1 MKKKSNKLSKAAS
14 APKKKAEKKTIA
26 VRRTKTSV
34 NSVFRIVKKTA
45 SAKSAKKLPGS
56 VGKAPAKKTDT
67 RLKYALREL
76 KELKAQLKQRDKK
89 CKDAERRFEADVT
102 KYKAIVDNSLSALLL
117 GKPDGSILEVN
128 QAACDMFGYKAKE
141 FVKIKRKDFI
151 ETNAATLQ
159 KLKERTE
166 TKKAVGELIGI
177 RKNGKR
183 FPCQISSVIF
193 TAADGQDYSSTAIFD
208 ISEKKKQEE
217 AILEANLHMQMI
229 LDNTGESFFVVDRNL
244 NILTFNKTA
253 QTKARQLIG
262 KEFKKG
268 DHILNFAM
276 TDRMKELKKMYAY
289 ILEGNTYYYK
299 YIAHNKKKEEVVL
312 GLHFSPVRINDRII
326 AIMVNARDITT
337 EVKQEKELL
346 QSEERYRLLFYN
358 NPLPMWVFDTE
369 TYAFLEVNDA
379 TIKHYGYSRKE
390 FLSMTIFDIR
400 PKDEIN
406 ELIKRTSKFEGMP
419 GPHTHA
425 GDWHHIK
432 KNGEKI
438 NVEVTSHRINYNGRS
453 ASLILAHD
461 ISARIKAEKEKEF
474 NIRNTEALINSTHD
488 LIWSIDTEKRLIIG
502 NNSFLKFI
510 EIHTGKKLG
519 PGVEL
524 LKVDYFSEAEIKH
537 WDALYSRALSGES
550 FSVINSLKTESGEI
564 WSETYFDPILQN
576 DTVLGAAMYTKNI
589 TDRKKLEDQRALYVS
604 IVNSSEDAIL
614 SKTLDGTIISWNK
627 GAQKLFGYTAQEA
640 IGKNITI
647 LIPPALE
654 KEETRILNELK
665 TEKHIENLETVRM
678 RKDGSL
684 VNISLTVSPIT
695 DSNGHV
701 VGASKIARDISE
713 RKRSE
718 EQIQKHFKEIS
729 DYKFALDESSIVA
742 ITDAKGTI
750 TYANENFCRISRFS
764 REELIGQNHRI
775 INSGFHPKE
784 FFADLWKTIASGN
797 VWRGEIKNKRKDGT
811 YYWVDTTIVP
821 FLDKNG
827 KPYQYVA
834 IRSDITE
841 RKEADEQ
848 LATLNLELKK
858 RAEELSNSNS
868 ELEQFAYVASHD
880 LQEPLR
886 MVSSFL
892 QLLQKKSEKELD
904 ETSNKYIHYAVDGA
918 ERMKGLILDLLQYSR
933 AGTSNIVSE
942 PIQMNELVD
951 EVLMLY
957 KNSDAEFDIGPLPT
971 IQAGK
976 TAMTQLMQNLIGNG
990 IKYRSDRKPKVRVYA
1005 EENET
1010 EWKFTVE
1017 DNGIGINPKF
1027 YEKIFVVFQRLHNK
1041 DKYGGTGV
1049 GLAICK
1055 KIVERYKGKIWVDS
1069 VPGEGSKFIF
1079 TIAKNQTN

>member
-1 MKKKSNKLSKAAS
+1 MKKKSNKLSQAAS
-14 APKKKAEKKTIA
+14 APKKKTNKKAAAVGRTKPIKTSKSSTFRTAKKAVLTKVEKKT
-26 VRRTKTSV
+26 
-34 NSVFRIVKKTA
+34 TA
-45 SAKSAKKLPGS
+45 PAAKKP
-56 VGKAPAKKTDT
+56 DT
-67 RLKYALREL
+67 RLKDALREL
-76 KELKAQLKQRDKK
+76 KELKAQLKQRDLRSK
-89 CKDAERRFEADVT
+89 EVESRFEADIT
-102 KYKAIVDNSLSALLL
+102 KHKAIVDNSLSALLL

-141 FVKIKRKDFI
+141 FVKIKRKDFV
-151 ETNAATLQ
+151 ETNPETLQ

-166 TKKAVGELIGI
+166 TKKAVGELIGV
-177 RKNGKR
+177 RKNGTR

-193 TAADGQDYSSTAIFD
+193 TAADGQEYSSTAIYD

-217 AILEANLHMQMI
+217 AILEANLHMQLI
-229 LDNTGESFFVVDRNL
+229 LDNTEESFFVVDKQL
-244 NILTFNKTA
+244 NIVTFNKAA
-253 QTKARQLIG
+253 QTKFKQLSG
-262 KEFKKG
+262 KEFRKG
-268 DHILNFAM
+268 DPILDFA
-276 TDRMKELKKMYAY
+276 RKERIQDLKKMYAS
-289 ILEGNTYYYK
+289 ILQGNSYYYK
-299 YIAHNKKKEEVVL
+299 YTYTGKKKEEIVL
-312 GLHFSPVRINDRII
+312 GLRFSPVKIDGQII

-337 EVKQEKELL
+337 QLKQEKELQ
-346 QSEERYRLLFYN
+346 QSEERYRLLFNN
-358 NPLPMWVFDTE
+358 NPLPMWVYDTK
-369 TYAFLEVNDA
+369 TFAFLEVNNA
-379 TIKHYGYSRKE
+379 AIKHYGYSREE
-390 FLSMTIFDIR
+390 FLSMGILDIR
-400 PKDEIN
+400 PKDEVGSVKKASN
-406 ELIKRTSKFEGMP
+406 DASGTA
-419 GPHTHA
+419 GPFTHA
-425 GDWHHIK
+425 RDWHHIK

-438 NVEVTSHRINYNGRS
+438 NVEVTSHSIDYNGRS
-453 ASLILAHD
+453 ANIILAHD
-461 ISARIKAEKEKEF
+461 VSARVKAEREKEF
-474 NIRNTEALINSTHD
+474 NMRNTEALINSTHD
-488 LIWSIDTEKRLIIG
+488 LIWSIDPERRLLTG

-510 EIHTGKKLG
+510 EIHTGKKLER
-519 PGVEL
+519 GVDL
-524 LKVDYFSEAEIKH
+524 LKVDYFSEEEIKH
-537 WDALYSRALSGES
+537 WDALYSRVLSGES
-550 FSVINSLKTESGEI
+550 FSVVNSLKTESGEI
-564 WSETYFDPILQN
+564 WSETYFDPILKN

-614 SKTLDGTIISWNK
+614 SKTLDGKIISWNK
-627 GAQKLFGYTAQEA
+627 GAKKLFGYTAEEV
-640 IGKNITI
+640 IGKNVTM
-647 LIPPALE
+647 LIPPGIVN
-654 KEETRILNELK
+654 EEERILAELK
-665 TEKHIENLETVRM
+665 AGKHIENLETLRM

-684 VNISLTVSPIT
+684 VNISLTVSPIM
-695 DSNGHV
+695 DYEGNV

-750 TYANENFCRISRFS
+750 TYVNENFCQISRFS

-775 INSGFHPKE
+775 INSAFHPKE
-784 FFADLWKTIASGN
+784 FFADLWKTISSGK
-797 VWRGEIKNKRKDGT
+797 VWRGEIKNKAKDGN

-821 FLDKNG
+821 FLDKKG

-841 RKEADEQ
+841 RKQAEEQ
-848 LATLNLELKK
+848 LNDLNIELKR

-904 ETSNKYIHYAVDGA
+904 ETSNKYIYYAVDGA

-933 AGTSNIVSE
+933 AGTSTIVPE

-976 TAMTQLMQNLIGNG
+976 TAMTQLMQNLIGNA
-990 IKYRSDRKPKVRVYA
+990 IKYRSNTKPKVRVRA
-1005 EENET
+1005 EEQET

-1017 DNGIGINPKF
+1017 DNGIGIDPKF
-1027 YEKIFVVFQRLHNK
+1027 YDKIFVVFQRLHNK

-1055 KIVERYKGKIWVDS
+1055 KIVERYKGRIWVDS
-1069 VPGEGSKFIF
+1069 IPGEGSKFIF